1 MRLLSAAAV
10 PGRRCAST
18 VINPKPSIG
27 AGVRLLSVLLGRRR
41 VQVSTLESSLI
52 FRREGKGW
60 GDRETERQRERDK
73 EREREREREGSA
85 ARDFSDLS
93 QSLTS
98 RAPLSYLLFRRL
110 DNLNHYPTG
119 LSCRIILPPLRQDI
133 AHEVSCV
140 DAPSPSSHPLGLS
153 TSGWDDTPHMH
164 SCTESLS
171 LSLFLSLSLSLS
183 YSRLSTRGWDD
194 TPHMHSC
201 TESLSLSLS
210 LSLSYLSLCLG
221 LDTEHERM
229 GRYPVPPGCR
239 RTWTLSRPFVLRI
252 RSASIN
258 NPRAPYFS
266 YPVPSSRAPRGTRCI
281 GPRPGLISQ
290 APPRPPP
297 SSLSVCLSLSQA
309 GPRPGLTSQASLSLS
324 L

>member
-52 FRREGKGW
+52 FRREGKGR

-140 DAPSPSSHPLGLS
+140 DAASSRLGLS

-171 LSLFLSLSLSLS
+171 LSLSLSL
-183 YSRLSTRGWDD
+183 
-194 TPHMHSC
+194 
-201 TESLSLSLS
+201 LSL
-210 LSLSYLSLCLG
+210 
-221 LDTEHERM
+221 
-229 GRYPVPPGCR
+229 
-239 RTWTLSRPFVLRI
+239 TLF
-252 RSASIN
+252 
-258 NPRAPYFS
+258 RA
-266 YPVPSSRAPRGTRCI
+266 GH
-281 GPRPGLISQ
+281 
-290 APPRPPP
+290 
-297 SSLSVCLSLSQA
+297 
-309 GPRPGLTSQASLSLS
+309 
-324 L
+324 